1 MGTSPF
7 SSASSTTPSSALS
20 SLAFSFSVCS
30 AFFSLATSSSSSQS
44 GCLLLARPL
53 GNNLLVITVATNR
66 TDGFERFMRTAKYF
80 NYSVQVLGMGAA
92 WKGGDVDRSI
102 GGGQKVRLLKEEM
115 EKHKERD
122 DLVVL
127 VVDRPGAESLRHDL
141 PSRAGAAAGVP
152 SAMLPCDPRRCR
164 EKGFAKITVK
174 THHFVTS
181 A

>member
-1 MGTSPF
+1 MMDLGRGG
-7 SSASSTTPSSALS
+7 ASLGLC
-20 SLAFSFSVCS
+20 SLC
-30 AFFSLATSSSSSQS
+30 LW
-44 GCLLLARPL
+44 CLLACTAPAPGCKGDGIPRD
-53 GNNLLVITVATNR
+53 NLLVITVATNR